1 MKQMDNMN
9 KDNSKILM
17 ATLAGIGAGVVAG
30 IMLAPENGKATRES
44 VMRSLYK
51 ASDELNTSMKSW
63 TDNLKTKLSQGGAS
77 EEDDQL
83 VMHGSWEDVKG
94 QLRQN
99 YEELTEEDL
108 SYQQG
113 SEHELLDRI
122 QRRLGKTKDEVIRLL
137 SELR

>member
-1 MKQMDNMN
+1 MDNMN
-9 KDNSKILM
+9 KDNGKILM

-30 IMLAPENGKATRES
+30 ILLAPENGKATRDS

-51 ASDELNTSMKSW
+51 ASDEMNAKVKNW
-63 TDNLKTKLSQGGAS
+63 TANLKSMGSQGNTN
-77 EEDDQL
+77 DDEQL
-83 VMHGSWEDVKG
+83 VMHGSWDDVKV
-94 QLRQN
+94 QLRNN

-108 SYQQG
+108 SYQRG

-122 QRRLGKTKDEVIRLL
+122 QQRLGKTKDEVIRLL